1 MYKVCESCVVCVST
15 QGQERQKK
23 PPLKCILV
31 GGPFE
36 CLGMDFKEIDVS
48 EDGNKYALVFQ
59 DYLTRWP
66 EVFAVK
72 DRTGTTVAKCL
83 A

>member
-1 MYKVCESCVVCVST
+1 
-15 QGQERQKK
+15 
-23 PPLKCILV
+23 
-31 GGPFE
+31 
-36 CLGMDFKEIDVS
+36 MDFKEIDVS